1 MEAKVIKQKISQIKA
16 AGTKLDRGVQEVGLA
31 ILEHVEAHGDVT
43 LADALVNAMPRGGR
57 KLALVEWLIAFGK
70 LNVIPASGKENKQA
84 IEAGRVFS
92 YAKDKATDIEAA
104 KAMLWHEFRKEKAP
118 AEAFDVQAQV
128 KALIT
133 RLQKARE
140 KGLTIEHADEA
151 LAEAKALVT
160 ALEQGRA
167 G

>member
-16 AGTKLDRGVQEVGLA
+16 AGTKLDKGVQEVGIA
-31 ILEHVEAHGDVT
+31 VLEHIESHGDVT
-43 LADALVNAMPRGGR
+43 LADSLVNAMPKGGR
-57 KLALVEWLIAFGK
+57 KLALVEWLIAYGK
-70 LNVIPASGKENKQA
+70 LTVLQGNSKANKQA
-84 IEAGRVFS
+84 IAAGRVFS
-92 YAKDKATDIEAA
+92 YANDKTTDIEGATG
-104 KAMLWHEFRKEKAP
+104 MLWHAFRKEKAP
-118 AEAFDVQAQV
+118 SEAFDVQAQV